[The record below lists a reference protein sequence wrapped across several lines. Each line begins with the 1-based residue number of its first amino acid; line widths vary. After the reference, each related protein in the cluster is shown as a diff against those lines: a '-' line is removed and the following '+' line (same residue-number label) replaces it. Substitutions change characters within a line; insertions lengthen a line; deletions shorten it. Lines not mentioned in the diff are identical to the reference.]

1 MGFISEQSPRCCWAS
16 SNRNQSIQLI
26 SKFYCTLEG
35 NKCFGGKIEYK
46 EKEELVGKSFSFKYG
61 RVRLICVPS
70 VQLCKAQAQK
80 VWGSIHIILK
90 FLIILSLCLIPTLQ
104 VDVTSVSCHLHL
116 GIQVD
121 RSCLCVYMIKPM
133 FNFWC
138 TLAEFFID
146 QSKSHD
152 HI

>member
-1 MGFISEQSPRCCWAS
+1 MGFISEQSPRCWAS
-16 SNRNQSIQLI
+16 SSRNQSIQLI

-61 RVRLICVPS
+61 RVRFICVPS

-90 FLIILSLCLIPTLQ
+90 FLIILSLLLTFFKWSLMGQWNMCISRGDT
-104 VDVTSVSCHLHL
+104 V
-116 GIQVD
+116 
-121 RSCLCVYMIKPM
+121 
-133 FNFWC
+133 C
-138 TLAEFFID
+138 TLCMPAMSVEIPIETALHWYIWGKLAFLD
-146 QSKSHD
+146 Y
-152 HI
+152 